1 MSNNTNPVEPSF
13 KLNYATL
20 ILLLVI
26 LIPLIYTVI
35 TNLQK
40 PTPAPV
46 ITPATVNSSSAPAES
61 SASTIEKALKSV
73 ADNPDFQSYL
83 NLGLAYYGAA
93 KYTESIQS
101 WEKALKYNP
110 KSDLAYNNIAA
121 AYGAMNKWD
130 EEIEACKKAL
140 AINPNLELA
149 KRNMEWAI
157 GMKNKK

>member
-13 KLNYATL
+13 KLNYTTF

-26 LIPLIYTVI
+26 LIPIVYTVVA
-35 TNLQK
+35 NLQK
-40 PTPAPV
+40 TTPPPV
-46 ITPATVNSSSAPAES
+46 IAPASVSTSAPAS
-61 SASTIEKALKSV
+61 NSQSAIEKALKSV
-73 ADNPDFQSYL
+73 ADNPNFQTYID
-83 NLGLAYYGAA
+83 LGLAYYGAA
-93 KYTESIQS
+93 KYSESIQA
-101 WEKALKYNP
+101 WEKALQYNP

-121 AYGAMNKWD
+121 AYGAMNRWD